1 MDFTFGEDAGM
12 VRQTAHEFV
21 RRDLLPQEPRFLNAK
36 DPAER
41 TAIVEAATGSLKE
54 MGLYSAGVPETFGG
68 GGLGVVE
75 TCLIADELGQT
86 IIPVEWGE
94 LTPILYECSD
104 AQKPKY
110 LAPVVEGSKT
120 YAVAFDEPIPFGDP
134 AKMATTARDMTAAGH
149 DRNPPGDSGSCPKA
163 SPSGYML
170 NGAKILRKPKAD
182 FFLVF
187 ASGIGPTGPIGP
199 ICLIL
204 DSGAPGATL
213 TGNLLTLK
221 DCSVTAEQVLGAPG
235 KALSLGRKWFPLTR
249 IIRAAAI
256 LGTCDRL
263 LEVSAQYAHD
273 WTSMGTHISERASIQ
288 QTLADMAGDIEALRW
303 LVYHTAWLAAESK
316 KVEYDSLLV
325 KLQAQ
330 KVLTETVN
338 RSVRIHGGTIPP
350 IAEWLRRRDMTET
363 SDVSDRV
370 PSPTDLLRLAVAR
383 ETIARLQ
390 P

>member
-1 MDFTFGEDAGM
+1 MDFTFGEDADM
-12 VRQTAHEFV
+12 VRQAAHEFV
-21 RRDLLPQEPRFLNAK
+21 RRDLLPQEPKFLNAK

-41 TAIVEAATGSLKE
+41 SAIVEAATGSLKE
-54 MGLYSAGVPETFGG
+54 MGLYSAGVPEAFGG
-68 GGLGVVE
+68 GGLGPIE

-120 YAVAFDEPIPFGDP
+120 HSVAFDEPVPFGEP
-134 AKMATTARDMTAAGH
+134 AKMATTAQQS
-149 DRNPPGDSGSCPKA
+149 DSGWT
-163 SPSGYML
+163 L
-170 NGAKILRKPKAD
+170 NGAKVLPRPKAD
-182 FFLVF
+182 FYVIF
-187 ASGIGPTGPIGP
+187 ASGIGPIGPIGS
-199 ICLIL
+199 ICLLL
-204 DSGAPGATL
+204 DSGAAGTERS
-213 TGNLLTLK
+213 GNLLTLK
-221 DCSVTAEQVLGAPG
+221 DCAVIAEHVLGAPG

-288 QTLADMAGDIEALRW
+288 QTLADMAGDIEGLRW
-303 LVYHTAWLAAESK
+303 MVYHTAWLAAEGK
-316 KVEYDSLLV
+316 KVEYDSMLV
-325 KLQAQ
+325 KLQAH
-330 KVLTETVN
+330 KVLTDAVN
-338 RSVRIHGGTIPP
+338 RSVRIHGGTMPP
-350 IAEWLRRRDMTET
+350 IAEWLQKNAAGDA
-363 SDVSDRV
+363 
-370 PSPTDLLRLAVAR
+370 TDLLRLAVAR

>member
-1 MDFTFGEDAGM
+1 LDFSFGEDADM

-21 RRDLLPQEPRFLNAK
+21 RRDLLPQEPKFLNSK

-41 TAIVEAATGSLKE
+41 AAIVEAATGSLKE
-54 MGLYSAGVPETFGG
+54 MGLYSAGVPEAFGG

-104 AQKPKY
+104 AQKPDY
-110 LAPVVEGSKT
+110 LKPVVEGSKI
-120 YAVAFDEPIPFGDP
+120 YAVAFDEPVPFSDP
-134 AKMATTARDMTAAGH
+134 SKMATTATQT
-149 DRNPPGDSGSCPKA
+149 DSGWT
-163 SPSGYML
+163 L
-170 NGAKILRKPKAD
+170 NGAKVLPGRDAD
-182 FFLVF
+182 FYLVF

-199 ICLIL
+199 ICLLL
-204 DSGAPGATL
+204 DSGSPGTSIS
-213 TGNLLTLK
+213 GNLLTLSG
-221 DCSVTAEQVLGAPG
+221 CSAPADHVIGTPG

-249 IIRAAAI
+249 IIRAAAM

-273 WTSMGTHISERASIQ
+273 WTSMGTHISERKAIQ
-288 QTLADMAGDIEALRW
+288 QALGDMAGDIEALRW
-303 LVYHTAWLAAESK
+303 LVYHTAWQARGLSQAISAGSPGT
-316 KVEYDSLLV
+316 VPRVDYASMLV
-325 KLQAQ
+325 KLQTH

-350 IAEWLRRRDMTET
+350 ILEWLRRNAAS
-363 SDVSDRV
+363 SDADDS
-370 PSPTDLLRLAVAR
+370 LRFAVAR
-383 ETIARLQ
+383 ETISRLQ

>member
-1 MDFTFGEDAGM
+1 MDFSFGEDADM

-21 RRDLLPQEPRFLNAK
+21 RRDLLPQEPKFLNAK

-54 MGLYSAGVPETFGG
+54 MGLYSAGVPEAFGG
-68 GGLGVVE
+68 GGLGPIE

-104 AQKPKY
+104 TQKPKY
-110 LAPVVEGSKT
+110 LAPVVEGAKT
-120 YAVAFDEPIPFGDP
+120 YSVAFDEPVPFSEP
-134 AKMATTARDMTAAGH
+134 AKMATTATQS
-149 DRNPPGDSGSCPKA
+149 DSG
-163 SPSGYML
+163 YVL
-170 NGAKILRKPKAD
+170 NGAKLLAKPKAD
-182 FFLVF
+182 FYLVF
-187 ASGIGPTGPIGP
+187 AIGPIGP

-204 DSGAPGATL
+204 DPGTPGTTL
-213 TGNLLTLK
+213 TGNLLTLR
-221 DCSVTAEQVLGAPG
+221 DCAVTAEQVLGPPG

-303 LVYHTAWLAAESK
+303 MVYHTAWLAAEGK
-316 KVEYDSLLV
+316 KVEYDSMLV
-325 KLQAQ
+325 KLQSQ
-330 KVLTETVN
+330 RVLTETVN

-350 IAEWLRRRDMTET
+350 IAEWLRKNAAD
-363 SDVSDRV
+363 SDA
-370 PSPTDLLRLAVAR
+370 TDLLRLAVAR
-383 ETIARLQ
+383 ETISRLQ

>member
-1 MDFTFGEDAGM
+1 MDFTFGEDADM

-21 RRDLLPQEPRFLNAK
+21 RRDLLPQEPKFLNSK

-41 TAIVEAATGSLKE
+41 AALVEAATGSLKE
-54 MGLYSAGVPETFGG
+54 MGLYSAGVPEAFGG
-68 GGLGVVE
+68 GGLGVIE

-94 LTPILYECSD
+94 LTPVLYECSD
-104 AQKPKY
+104 AQKLGY
-110 LAPVVEGSKT
+110 LKPVVEGSKT
-120 YAVAFDEPIPFGDP
+120 YAVAFDEPVPFTNP
-134 AKMATTARDMTAAGH
+134 AKMATTARDMTESVADS
-149 DRNPPGDSGSCPKA
+149 DRVPSPG
-163 SPSGYML
+163 GYLL
-170 NGAKILRKPKAD
+170 NGAKLVPGPKAD

-187 ASGIGPTGPIGP
+187 ASAIGPIGPIGP

-204 DSGAPGATL
+204 DSGAPGTTL
-213 TGNLLTLK
+213 SGNLLTLTNCAVPA
-221 DCSVTAEQVLGAPG
+221 DHVLGTPG

-288 QTLADMAGDIEALRW
+288 HTLGDMAGDIEALRW
-303 LVYHTAWLAAESK
+303 LVYHTAWLAAEGK
-316 KVEYDSLLV
+316 KIEYDSMLV
-325 KLQAQ
+325 KLQAH
-330 KVLTETVN
+330 KVLTDTVN
-338 RSVRIHGGTIPP
+338 RSVRLHGGTIPP
-350 IAEWLRRRDMTET
+350 ILEWLQKNAAGDA
-363 SDVSDRV
+363 
-370 PSPTDLLRLAVAR
+370 TDLLRLAVAR

>member
-1 MDFTFGEDAGM
+1 MDFTFGEDADM

-21 RRDLLPQEPRFLNAK
+21 RRDLLPQEPKFLNAK

-41 TAIVEAATGSLKE
+41 TAIVESATGSLKE
-54 MGLYSAGVPETFGG
+54 MGLYSAGVPEAFGG
-68 GGLGVVE
+68 GGLGPIE

-94 LTPILYECSD
+94 LTPMLYECSEV
-104 AQKPKY
+104 QKPKY

-120 YAVAFDEPIPFGDP
+120 YSVAFDEPVPFGEP
-134 AKMATTARDMTAAGH
+134 AKMATTAGQS
-149 DRNPPGDSGSCPKA
+149 DSGWT
-163 SPSGYML
+163 L
-170 NGAKILRKPKAD
+170 NGAKVLRKPKAD
-182 FFLVF
+182 FYLVF
-187 ASGIGPTGPIGP
+187 ASAIGPTGSVGP
-199 ICLIL
+199 ICLLL
-204 DSGAPGATL
+204 DSGSPGATV

-221 DCSVTAEQVLGAPG
+221 DCTVTAEQVLGTPG
-235 KALSLGRKWFPLTR
+235 KSLSLGRKWFPLTR
-249 IIRAAAI
+249 IIRAAAV

-273 WTSMGTHISERASIQ
+273 WTSMGAHISERASIQ
-288 QTLADMAGDIEALRW
+288 QTLADVAGDIEGLRW
-303 LVYHTAWLAAESK
+303 MVYHTAWLAAEGK
-316 KVEYDSLLV
+316 KVEYDSMLV

-350 IAEWLRRRDMTET
+350 VLEWLQKNAAS
-363 SDVSDRV
+363 SDADNS
-370 PSPTDLLRLAVAR
+370 LRFAVAR
-383 ETIARLQ
+383 ETISRLQ